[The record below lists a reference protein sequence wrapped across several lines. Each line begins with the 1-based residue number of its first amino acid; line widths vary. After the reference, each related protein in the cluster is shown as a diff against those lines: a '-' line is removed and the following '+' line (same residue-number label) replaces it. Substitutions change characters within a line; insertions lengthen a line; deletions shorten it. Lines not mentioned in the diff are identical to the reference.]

1 MWTTPQLLHIV
12 FFYTV
17 ALFYGH
23 VLNQIRRER
32 QRGDRGFAWARELE
46 AKVAERTEELRRVYR
61 ERAEEALKLQ
71 TRVLESMVEGVFLAD
86 PDGTVRFTNRAEDAM
101 FGYPQGELIGRDMSL
116 LTGTGAAIAEQ
127 LAAVGIWRGELDN
140 RKKDGTG
147 FATSTR
153 ISTLEMSGKQYW
165 LGLQEDVT
173 ERKRAA
179 EALAE
184 KARELA
190 RSNADL
196 EQFAYVASH
205 DLQEPLRMVG
215 SYTQLLA
222 TRYKEKLDADG
233 RDFIGFALGGVTR
246 MRDLIEGLLAY
257 SRAGSRPRAVRMT
270 DCETI
275 LEHTLA
281 NLRVAIAESGA
292 VVTRDPLPAVV
303 GDDVLLGQ
311 LFDNLLRNAI
321 KFRGP
326 NRPELHVGAVR
337 NGGDW
342 VFSVRDNGIGLDPS
356 YADRIFVIFERLHAG
371 DEYAGTGIGLAVCKK
386 IVEGLGGTIWVE
398 SELGAGSTF
407 AFTIAAADD
416 GAPL

>member
-1 MWTTPQLLHIV
+1 
-12 FFYTV
+12 
-17 ALFYGH
+17 
-23 VLNQIRRER
+23 
-32 QRGDRGFAWARELE
+32 
-46 AKVAERTEELRRVYR
+46 
-61 ERAEEALKLQ
+61 
-71 TRVLESMVEGVFLAD
+71 
-86 PDGTVRFTNRAEDAM
+86 
-101 FGYPQGELIGRDMSL
+101 
-116 LTGTGAAIAEQ
+116 
-127 LAAVGIWRGELDN
+127 
-140 RKKDGTG
+140 
-147 FATSTR
+147 
-153 ISTLEMSGKQYW
+153 
-165 LGLQEDVT
+165 
-173 ERKRAA
+173 
-179 EALAE
+179 
-184 KARELA
+184 
-190 RSNADL
+190 
-196 EQFAYVASH
+196 
-205 DLQEPLRMVG
+205 VG

-386 IVEGLGGTIWVE
+386 IVECHGGRIWVE
-398 SELGAGSTF
+398 SELGKGATF
-407 AFTIAAADD
+407 YFTIPARAERADLHD
-416 GAPL
+416 PARAQA